1 MTKDLNRIKAIKSC
15 GLDANPHMDYMYA
28 FNGAGTK
35 LVIIQQP
42 DINISA
48 TKIETRFDIKNS
60 SLEQYVQQKMG
71 MTKQYIK

>member
-35 LVIIQQP
+35 LVII
-42 DINISA
+42 
-48 TKIETRFDIKNS
+48 
-60 SLEQYVQQKMG
+60 
-71 MTKQYIK
+71 